1 MATERAGLWDRRG
14 ALRSMTAGALG
25 LLLPTARSGARA
37 ESAPLQ
43 RGVQLGLF
51 HEDALWSYAGLLGEI
66 RELGTS
72 HVGLTV
78 AYYQEHAGSTEIYD
92 HPRFTAPEATIE
104 RTLKEA
110 HALGMKAMVF
120 PIVRLDRPRS
130 SSEWRGTL
138 RPKDPGAWWQSYT
151 RLLVRVARLCARA
164 GAAQLS
170 VGSELSTLDVAA
182 ERPAWQGLV
191 GEVRREFRGLITYS
205 GNWDHFDRVGI
216 YDLLD
221 LAGLCAYFP
230 LTSWP
235 SPKTPEVADLTAAW
249 RKKRAELEAFAA
261 RVGRPMILT
270 EVGYLSQR
278 GCAHKPWDEGAKNPV
293 DLEEQ
298 RRCYAAFADAW
309 TGAEALR
316 GAYFWNYY
324 GWGGPSSIGYT
335 PRGKPAA
342 AEITRYFRAESTRP
356 AR

>member
-1 MATERAGLWDRRG
+1 MALTRRFDRRG
-14 ALRSMTAGALG
+14 ALRAMGAALLG
-25 LLLPTARSGARA
+25 AAVPRARA
-37 ESAPLQ
+37 EAAPLQ

-51 HEDALWSYAGLLGEI
+51 HEDALWSYAGLLREI

-78 AYYQEHAGSTEIYD
+78 AYYQEHAASTEIYE
-92 HPRFTAPEATIE
+92 HPRFTAPEAALLRTIG
-104 RTLKEA
+104 EA
-110 HALGMKAMVF
+110 RALGMKVMVF

-138 RPKDPGAWWQSYT
+138 RPADAAAWWRGYT
-151 RLLVRVARLCARA
+151 QRLQRLARLCAKA
-164 GAAQLS
+164 GAEQLS
-170 VGSELSTLDVAA
+170 VGSELSTLDGAA
-182 ERPAWQGLV
+182 ERPSWQALI
-191 GEVRREFRGLITYS
+191 GEVRREFRGLLTYS
-205 GNWDHFDRVGI
+205 GNWDHFEKVGI

-230 LTSWP
+230 LAAWP
-235 SPKTPEVADLTAAW
+235 SVGTPEQPGLTAAW
-249 RKKRAELEAFAA
+249 REKRAELEAFA
-261 RVGRPMILT
+261 RRIGRPMILT

-278 GCAHKPWDEGAKNPV
+278 GCAHKPWDEGATNPV

-324 GWGGPSSIGYT
+324 GWGGAASRGYT

-342 AEITRYFRAESTRP
+342 AEIARYFRAESSRP